1 MNFFEKAKTFL
12 TSRRAWV
19 TAVFLAYIV
28 QFLIP
33 FVEEYLGYSF
43 DFVKDVPKDQQAE
56 AFAVFMLG
64 FATIVVT
71 VSVAPYKIISNLIKE
86 WTVRPPTMADAFAVY
101 EVVVDT
107 VEAVKDE
114 VADLSDDGQLNDSNK

>member
-1 MNFFEKAKTFL
+1 MDVFEKVKTFL

-19 TAVFLAYIV
+19 TAVFLGYLV
-28 QFLIP
+28 KFLLP

-43 DFVKDVPKDQQAE
+43 DLVKGLPEDKQAE

-71 VSVAPYKIISNLIKE
+71 VAVAPYKVISNLLKE
-86 WTVRPPTMADAFAVY
+86 WSVRPPTMADAFAVY

-114 VADLSDDGQLNDSNK
+114 VADLSDDGALNDSNK